1 MQITEYDYTGI
12 SSTVA
17 AAQTQSV
24 KQSSEQQNEI
34 KKIQEV
40 KTDTYEHVENSDS
53 LASIG
58 IYDSTGKISG
68 TGKTEK
74 QRSENNNT
82 DSSEQKNSQN
92 ISSSTSKKSNESEEP
107 NDKNFAVKTEPSEKS
122 SGGGAAPVTSSSDD
136 DSEDSTES
144 KVVTINGVSYL
155 ETTVVKD
162 GVKTVTRK
170 NLENGNVDVTRS
182 KA

>member
-12 SSTVA
+12 SSAVA

-34 KKIQEV
+34 KKVQEV

-68 TGKTEK
+68 TGETEK
-74 QRSENNNT
+74 QRSENNNNNSEE
-82 DSSEQKNSQN
+82 SSE
-92 ISSSTSKKSNESEEP
+92 
-107 NDKNFAVKTEPSEKS
+107 KNFAVKTQPSEKPS
-122 SGGGAAPVTSSSDD
+122 GGGGAAPVTSSSDD
-136 DSEDSTES
+136 DSDDDSEDSTKS
-144 KVVTINGVSYL
+144 QIVTINGVSYL
-155 ETTVVKD
+155 ETTVIKD

-170 NLENGNVDVTRS
+170 NLENGNVDVTSS

>member
-12 SSTVA
+12 SSAVA

-34 KKIQEV
+34 KKVQEV

-68 TGKTEK
+68 TGETEK
-74 QRSENNNT
+74 QRSENNNNNSEE
-82 DSSEQKNSQN
+82 SSE
-92 ISSSTSKKSNESEEP
+92 
-107 NDKNFAVKTEPSEKS
+107 KNFAVKTQPSEKPS
-122 SGGGAAPVTSSSDD
+122 GGGGAAPVTSSSDD
-136 DSEDSTES
+136 DSEDSTKS
-144 KVVTINGVSYL
+144 QIVTINGVSYL
-155 ETTVVKD
+155 ETTVIKD

-170 NLENGNVDVTRS
+170 NLENGNVDVTSS

>member
-12 SSTVA
+12 SSAVA

-34 KKIQEV
+34 KKVQEV

-68 TGKTEK
+68 TGETEK
-74 QRSENNNT
+74 QRSENNNNNSEE
-82 DSSEQKNSQN
+82 SSE
-92 ISSSTSKKSNESEEP
+92 
-107 NDKNFAVKTEPSEKS
+107 KNFAVKTESSEKPS
-122 SGGGAAPVTSSSDD
+122 GGGGAAPVTSSSDD
-136 DSEDSTES
+136 DSDDDSEDSTKS
-144 KVVTINGVSYL
+144 QIVTINGVSYL
-155 ETTVVKD
+155 ETTVIKD

-170 NLENGNVDVTRS
+170 NLENGNVDVTSS